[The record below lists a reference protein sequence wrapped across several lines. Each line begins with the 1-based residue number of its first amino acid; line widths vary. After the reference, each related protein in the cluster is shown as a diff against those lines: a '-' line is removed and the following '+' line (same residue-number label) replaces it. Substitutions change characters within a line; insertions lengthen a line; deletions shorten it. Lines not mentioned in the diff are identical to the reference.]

1 MKIVSIESQMIDNKK
16 ISSSE
21 IRTALTKG
29 NIHYANRL
37 LGRNYSISG
46 RVTKGDQRGYKL
58 GYPTANIDIYKSYP
72 INGIFVVRILIENN
86 DNHYGLASLGDR
98 PTFSGK
104 NNILEVYIFNF
115 DKNIYGSK
123 LEVSF
128 ITKLRDQV
136 KFKNA
141 DELVRQMDLDYKDAL
156 KFLEERQYEV

>member
-1 MKIVSIESQMIDNKK
+1 MFLNK
-16 ISSSE
+16 
-21 IRTALTKG
+21 LQTK
-29 NIHYANRL
+29 
-37 LGRNYSISG
+37 
-46 RVTKGDQRGYKL
+46 YK
-58 GYPTANIDIYKSYP
+58 N
-72 INGIFVVRILIENN
+72 
-86 DNHYGLASLGDR
+86 
-98 PTFSGK
+98 
-104 NNILEVYIFNF
+104 VYIFNF